1 MYFSRNSPSIFEF
14 LIQVLSDLGLL
25 HLAERSSTIR
35 ILTLK
40 PVQHSIA
47 SEVSIM
53 QCMVKRKVNSLKEIL
68 LESVYDTAEKS
79 QNVLSDKGIILTEER
94 NLD

>member
-1 MYFSRNSPSIFEF
+1 
-14 LIQVLSDLGLL
+14 
-25 HLAERSSTIR
+25 
-35 ILTLK
+35 
-40 PVQHSIA
+40 
-47 SEVSIM
+47 M

-68 LESVYDTAEKS
+68 LASVYDTAEKS